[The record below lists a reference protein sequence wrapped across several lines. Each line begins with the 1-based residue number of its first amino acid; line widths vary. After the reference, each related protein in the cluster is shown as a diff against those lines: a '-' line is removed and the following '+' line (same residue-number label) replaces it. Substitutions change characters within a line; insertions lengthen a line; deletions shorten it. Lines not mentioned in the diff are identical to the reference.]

1 MSSYILKCESTR
13 SRFQQ
18 GEDRSRGF
26 LLDCEK
32 GSCPSLL
39 GTALAQAKNH
49 ILDLGVAIQPWQG
62 FYLIM
67 GANQ

>member
-1 MSSYILKCESTR
+1 MSSYILKCESTG

-18 GEDRSRGF
+18 GEDRSRG
-26 LLDCEK
+26 LLRDCEK
-32 GSCPSLL
+32 GACPSLL

-67 GANQ
+67 GPNQ

>member
-1 MSSYILKCESTR
+1 MGLLRYCEN
-13 SRFQQ
+13 FA
-18 GEDRSRGF
+18 
-26 LLDCEK
+26 K
-32 GSCPSLL
+32 VGSFPSLL
-39 GTALAQAKNH
+39 GTALAPAKNH